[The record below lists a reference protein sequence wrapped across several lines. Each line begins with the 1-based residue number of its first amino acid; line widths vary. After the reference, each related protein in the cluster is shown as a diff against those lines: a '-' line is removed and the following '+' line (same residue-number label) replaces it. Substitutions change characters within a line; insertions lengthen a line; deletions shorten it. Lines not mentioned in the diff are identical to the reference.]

1 MTGLDFYNASVHLQG
16 FSSLCI
22 FLIAVALAGL
32 PYTKEVKIFVVYGF
46 ISFLFYLGQMVSPVQ
61 YINPI
66 GDFFVLFET
75 SIFFFLYYTVSSSKW
90 KKVPVMVASAG
101 FYVVFLSYLLSEEK
115 GLGASIRSY
124 RDLGLI
130 IFSITYFAWLL
141 NNLTQQKLSKLP
153 MFWINSA
160 ILFFFSCTFILSLSM
175 SYIAVAFRDDFALFW
190 AFRNFLRVG
199 FCLVICLGIWKA
211 RKLPSQPQPRNTIS

>member
-1 MTGLDFYNASVHLQG
+1 MTVFNFYNASVHLQG

-22 FLIAVALAGL
+22 FLIAVAFAGSVS
-32 PYTKEVKIFVVYGF
+32 TKELKIFAAYGLV
-46 ISFLFYLGQMVSPVQ
+46 SFLFYVGQRVSPIQ

-75 SIFFFLYYTVSSSKW
+75 SMFFFLYYTVSSSKW
-90 KKVPVMVASAG
+90 KKVSVMVASAG
-101 FYVVFLSYLLSEEK
+101 FYVVFVSYLLSEEK

-190 AFRNFLRVG
+190 AFRNFLRAG
-199 FCLVICLGIWKA
+199 FCFVICLGIWKA
-211 RKLPSQPQPRNTIS
+211 RKFTDQTLPKNTIS